1 MTQTPLIRVKGIS
14 FGYTVNQSTTIPVL
28 KDVSLQVFPG
38 EYVAII
44 GHNGS
49 GKSTLSKHLNGIL
62 TPQSGDVWVGEYNTK
77 DKAQRRAIRQK
88 VGMVFQHPDNQIV
101 GTIVEDDVA
110 FGLENI
116 GVPPEEIK
124 GRIDYALEAVGMAAF
139 RKRPPHHLSG
149 GQKQRIA
156 IAGIIAMMPEVLV
169 LDEATSMLDSYGRRD
184 ILAVVD
190 SLHEKGMAIVT
201 VTHHMTEVTKADRVI
216 VMEKGQI
223 VMEGTPRDIFLRQ
236 QELDE
241 LHLDVPDAS
250 KIAALLHQSYPDIAP
265 NSITKKELVD
275 DVKRV
280 ANGIAG
286 SGVVHS

>member
-1 MTQTPLIRVKGIS
+1 MTQTPLIRVEGVS

-28 KDVSLQVFPG
+28 KDVSFQVNPG
-38 EYVAII
+38 EYLAII

-62 TPQSGDVWVGEYNTK
+62 TPQSGDVWVGEYNTR
-77 DKAQRRAIRQK
+77 DRAQRKAIRQK

-116 GVPPEEIK
+116 GVPAEEMK
-124 GRIDYALEAVGMAAF
+124 ERIDYALNAVGMEKF

-156 IAGIIAMMPEVLV
+156 IAGIIAMMPQVLV
-169 LDEATSMLDSYGRRD
+169 LDEATSMLDTYGRHD
-184 ILAVVD
+184 ILTVVD

-216 VMEKGQI
+216 VMEKGEI
-223 VMEGTPRDIFLRQ
+223 VMEGTPRDVFLRQ
-236 QELDE
+236 KELGE

-250 KIAALLHQSYPDIAP
+250 KIAALINQSFPAFAP
-265 NSITKKELVD
+265 NVITKSELID
-275 DVKRV
+275 EVKRV
-280 ANGIAG
+280 GT
-286 SGVVHS
+286 GVVHS